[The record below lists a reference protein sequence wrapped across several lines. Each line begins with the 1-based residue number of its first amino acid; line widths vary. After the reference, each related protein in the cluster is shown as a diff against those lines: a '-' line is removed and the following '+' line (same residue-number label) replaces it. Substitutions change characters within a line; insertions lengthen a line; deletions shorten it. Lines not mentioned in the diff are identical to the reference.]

1 MAVSWRNNSR
11 VPSHCLTG
19 PTEALCFH
27 LFTETHPS
35 QHICAYHTHAYIYT
49 NTHMHIHSTAYGA
62 HAYIHT
68 SYARL
73 HTYMH
78 TCMRLCMHMSISR
91 CPHIYTF
98 THMCINMYMWTHIH
112 TLVTTVQVSGREKEG
127 AGKKKKK
134 KPRQCEN
141 RAESNEKP
149 HGGKRPP
156 MVARPCSAHLSPSPW
171 CPLCHAWFCPG
182 GPCSCPDWT
191 GRDSCLDCRLL
202 MRDNMSRCP
211 AEYCSMTSIT
221 SYGRRLSLN
230 FRLDTKNRITLQ
242 RWTDHEFQ
250 TEATLPGA
258 SSHIHL
264 SPSNSSK
271 TTIPGK

>member
-1 MAVSWRNNSR
+1 MFPSLHRNT
-11 VPSHCLTG
+11 P
-19 PTEALCFH
+19 
-27 LFTETHPS
+27 
-35 QHICAYHTHAYIYT
+35 
-49 NTHMHIHSTAYGA
+49 
-62 HAYIHT
+62 
-68 SYARL
+68 
-73 HTYMH
+73 
-78 TCMRLCMHMSISR
+78 ISA
-91 CPHIYTF
+91 
-98 THMCINMYMWTHIH
+98 HMCIPHTCIHIQQHTYAHTQHSIWCSCIHPHIICTFAHIYAHMHALVHAHEYIQMPTHIH
-112 TLVTTVQVSGREKEG
+112 IHTHVHTYVHVDTHTHTCHHSASEWERKGRG
-127 AGKKKKK
+127 RKKKT
-134 KPRQCEN
+134 RQCEN

-182 GPCSCPDWT
+182 GPCSCPNWT